1 MHFNLNI
8 GLLSSDARIIVLLVT
23 RAILM
28 GLMGEHVAKQR
39 QPQRPTASYTKRR
52 NSMCCVC
59 AGARVGGVE
68 LRLLGGKSEKFAK
81 SENRAPLSFLPIKP
95 APYSVNGLFVNGL
108 GFVRRKRGFP
118 SPEPGSGQA
127 HTSAERQ
134 EARTASGGATL
145 VSTLS

>member
-81 SENRAPLSFLPIKP
+81 SENRAPLSFLQQLDVT
-95 APYSVNGLFVNGL
+95 AEGRRRRRRRRADL
-108 GFVRRKRGFP
+108 GN
-118 SPEPGSGQA
+118 
-127 HTSAERQ
+127 
-134 EARTASGGATL
+134 
-145 VSTLS
+145 